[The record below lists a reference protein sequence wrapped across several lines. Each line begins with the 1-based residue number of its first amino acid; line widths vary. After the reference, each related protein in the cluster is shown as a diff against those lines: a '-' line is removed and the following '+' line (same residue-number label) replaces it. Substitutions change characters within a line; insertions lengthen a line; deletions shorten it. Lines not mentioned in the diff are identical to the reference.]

1 MLLVS
6 LTLKNNFMSVSD
18 LIKNKLYESA
28 KTVMEMDY
36 STYSKFKDGVA
47 ILDENGKYH
56 VGCNIENAAY
66 PIGNCAEASA
76 ISAMIAS
83 NGNRIIAIS
92 VTGYGNLLCT
102 PCGGCR
108 QRIREFASLNV
119 PIIVGNEK
127 EIKKIFTLEE
137 LLPYS
142 FGPEN
147 LV

>member
-1 MLLVS
+1 MLLES
-6 LTLKNNFMSVSD
+6 LTLKNNLMSVSD
-18 LIKNKLYESA
+18 LIKNKLYERA
-28 KTVMEMDY
+28 KTVMEKAY
-36 STYSKFKDGVA
+36 APYSKFKVGAA
-47 ILDENGKYH
+47 IFDENGKYH

-83 NGNRIIAIS
+83 NGNKIIAIS

-119 PIIVGNEK
+119 PC
-127 EIKKIFTLEE
+127 
-137 LLPYS
+137 LLYTSPS
-142 FGPEN
+142 PRD
-147 LV
+147 LSTSRMPSSA

>member
-1 MLLVS
+1 
-6 LTLKNNFMSVSD
+6 
-18 LIKNKLYESA
+18 
-28 KTVMEMDY
+28 
-36 STYSKFKDGVA
+36 
-47 ILDENGKYH
+47 
-56 VGCNIENAAY
+56 
-66 PIGNCAEASA
+66 
-76 ISAMIAS
+76 MIAS
-83 NGNRIIAIS
+83 NGNKIIAIS

-127 EIKKIFTLEE
+127 EIKRIFTLEE

>member
-1 MLLVS
+1 MAI
-6 LTLKNNFMSVSD
+6 SD
-18 LIKNKLYESA
+18 KIQYQLYNRA
-28 KTVMEMDY
+28 KAIMEKAY
-36 STYSKFKDGVA
+36 APYSKFKVGAA
-47 ILDENGKYH
+47 IFDENGKYH

-83 NGNRIIAIS
+83 SGNKIIAIS

-119 PIIVGNEK
+119 PIIVGTPGRIRTLIDDKHLLLNGTELLIIDMSRDCK
-127 EIKKIFTLEE
+127 YKKI
-137 LLPYS
+137 S
-142 FGPEN
+142 H
-147 LV
+147 

>member
-1 MLLVS
+1 MNEDKSINKELFKLA
-6 LTLKNNFMSVSD
+6 NSVM
-18 LIKNKLYESA
+18 KKAYA
-28 KTVMEMDY
+28 P
-36 STYSKFKDGVA
+36 YSKFKVGAA
-47 ILDENGKYH
+47 IFDENEKYH

-83 NGNRIIAIS
+83 NGNKIIAIS

-119 PIIVGNEK
+119 PIIVGLSL
-127 EIKKIFTLEE
+127 IHI
-137 LLPYS
+137 
-142 FGPEN
+142 
-147 LV
+147 

>member
-1 MLLVS
+1 MLLAS
-6 LTLKNNFMSVSD
+6 LTLKNNLMSVSD
-18 LIKNKLYESA
+18 LIKNKLYERA
-28 KTVMEMDY
+28 KTVMEKAY
-36 STYSKFKDGVA
+36 APYSKFKVGAA
-47 ILDENGKYH
+47 IFDENGKYH

-83 NGNRIIAIS
+83 NGNKIIAIS

-127 EIKKIFTLEE
+127 RDKKY
-137 LLPYS
+137 LLWKNYY
-142 FGPEN
+142 
-147 LV
+147 LILLDQKI